1 MAVRDEVMHAFERS
15 RNMFKPGQSGNPGGR
30 PKSATA
36 IRSRALEMT
45 PELLERWFNIAMGNC
60 ADDVPYNVQFAAF
73 REICDRALGL
83 PVAVSADVDQMK
95 EYEKA
100 SSRELKE
107 MIIKQFPELL
117 ELRAQALAPGNGDE
131 PKLTHVVAD
140 GTVDSPKRVQSGR

>member
-1 MAVRDEVMHAFERS
+1 
-15 RNMFKPGQSGNPGGR
+15 
-30 PKSATA
+30 
-36 IRSRALEMT
+36 MT

-60 ADDVPYNVQFAAF
+60 ADDIPYNVQFAAF
-73 REICDRALGL
+73 REICNRALGL

-117 ELRAQALAPGNGDE
+117 ELRAQALAPENSDT
-131 PKLTHVVAD
+131 PKLTHLI
-140 GTVDSPKRVQSGR
+140 GG